1 MSESPAFSDA
11 IRAVAR
17 DMSPG
22 GHTHDAL
29 NRASSAIDHL
39 GRRLHGFG
47 YVRAGEMADCF
58 TAALADLD
66 AGHGVP
72 EEMRGEAVDRAVGRL
87 EAALQHAG
95 AGFLPAP
102 ST

>member
-1 MSESPAFSDA
+1 MSESSAFSDA
-11 IRAVAR
+11 IRDVAR
-17 DMSPG
+17 NVRQG

-47 YVRAGEMADCF
+47 YVRAGEMAHCF

-66 AGHGVP
+66 AGHGVA
-72 EEMRGEAVDRAVGRL
+72 EEMRREVVDRAAGRL
-87 EAALQHAG
+87 EAALEHAG

-102 ST
+102 PP